1 MVDAD
6 VPLDGVVV
14 LAVPLTRRFIERQI
28 VAEGQLLQ
36 AAIPHLVGVV
46 NNDLRTDVIPASI
59 PFRQDGADL
68 MLLDVVLIQ
77 QTRIIRDDDGL
88 ALIRG
93 KTLSSEDFLRE
104 PKLPP
109 DAPVRVGVLEDT
121 RAGQDWPVHQVAFGS
136 EIRLVQREAVQTDH
150 LR

>member
-6 VPLDGVVV
+6 VPLDGVVA

-46 NNDLRTDVIPASI
+46 NNDLCTDVIPASI
-59 PFRQDGADL
+59 PFRQNGADL
-68 MLLDVVLIQ
+68 VLLDVVLIH
-77 QTRIIRDDDGL
+77 QTRIMRDDDGL
-88 ALIRG
+88 ALIRC
-93 KTLSSEDFLRE
+93 KALSSEDFLRE

-121 RAGQDWPVHQVAFGS
+121 CAGQDRPVHQVAFGS
-136 EIRLVQREAVQTDH
+136 EIRLVQREAVQADH